1 MSEALA
7 IQATDHDGQ
16 TIPERR
22 RHRMYVT
29 RNTEYHFRD
38 AVCVAVRDRRS
49 GNWLPS
55 HLALQRRVS
64 GRVIFHANGV
74 AVPNEGAPE
83 IGEAL
88 YFGDDGRELVTS
100 RLTSIERP
108 AKQLVVDYPEASG
121 FIDFDAD

>member
-1 MSEALA
+1 MMD
-7 IQATDHDGQ
+7 QRTGYGGPD
-16 TIPERR
+16 RR

-49 GNWLPS
+49 GSWLPS
-55 HLALQRRVS
+55 HLALHRKVT
-64 GRVIFHANGV
+64 GRVRFQPNGV
-74 AVPNEGAPE
+74 AIPDGGEPE

-100 RLTSIERP
+100 LLTSVERP
-108 AKQLVVDYPEASG
+108 KKTLVVAYPEPSSFA
-121 FIDFDAD
+121 APV